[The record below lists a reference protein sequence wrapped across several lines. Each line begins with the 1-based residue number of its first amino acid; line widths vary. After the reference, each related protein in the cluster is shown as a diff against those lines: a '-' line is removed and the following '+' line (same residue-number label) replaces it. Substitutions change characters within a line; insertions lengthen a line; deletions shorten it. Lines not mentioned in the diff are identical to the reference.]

1 MFMVFGITVPGNKL
15 ACRLTVKVAPTD
27 PPGAME
33 PNAHWTESA
42 ETCTPPFV
50 ELTYENLESNKSA
63 TTTFVAADCPLLV
76 MEKVNVIGP
85 GGFGA
90 ALSTFNDE
98 FVTISAV
105 CTFVL
110 RIEPALFVGSN

>member
-1 MFMVFGITVPGNKL
+1 MLMLTVFEILFRCRAPSLYAMIMAFPITVPGNKFV
-15 ACRLTVKVAPTD
+15 CMPTVKVTLAD
-27 PPGAME
+27 PPGTMDAKI
-33 PNAHWTESA
+33 HWIESA

-76 MEKVNVIGP
+76 MENVNVIGP

-90 ALSTFNDE
+90 ALSTFNE
-98 FVTISAV
+98 
-105 CTFVL
+105 
-110 RIEPALFVGSN
+110 